1 MKRFLLG
8 LVFLNSLVLS
18 NLFADVGKNFEEAK
32 SQMLQRVEGHLT
44 HLMEHKNC
52 IAAATKK
59 EDLKACHEKMKA
71 WREANQKE
79 HHGKD

>member
-18 NLFADVGKNFEEAK
+18 NLFAD
-32 SQMLQRVEGHLT
+32 
-44 HLMEHKNC
+44 MEHKNC